1 MTIAI
6 PRWLADGALPFATAS
21 VLLLAFL
28 LGGGTQQ
35 GFWSDTVIQLAS
47 LPLLGVVLV
56 SPNLT
61 QVPRGP
67 VILVCLLVA
76 LPLAQIIPLPPTL
89 WTALPGRE
97 EVTQAYSAASISL
110 PWLPISLAPN
120 ITWRSV
126 FSLLPAVAIFLAML
140 CLSNRT
146 HRNLVL
152 MMLAIAFLSVLLDLL
167 QMMGGQF
174 SALRFYAITNTN
186 RRANLKLYR
195 RTFLHSLGFGQGRRN
210 LPPSPLGSGDRRQ
223 RDCAAHCISVRVCRY
238 GESCGK
244 WKC

>member
-28 LGGGTQQ
+28 LGGGTQK

-61 QVPRGP
+61 QAPRGP

-97 EVTQAYSAASISL
+97 EVARAYSATSISL
-110 PWLPISLAPN
+110 PWLPISLAPS
-120 ITWRSV
+120 ITRRSV
-126 FSLLPAVAIFLAML
+126 FSLLPAVAVFLAML
-140 CLSNRT
+140 CLPHRT
-146 HRNLVL
+146 RRNLVL
-152 MMLAIAFLSVLLDLL
+152 MMLAVAFVSVLLDLL
-167 QMMGGQF
+167 QMMGGQS
-174 SALRFYAITNTN
+174 SALRFYAITNTE
-186 RRANLKLYR
+186 RAVGFFANSNHNACLLY
-195 RTFLHSLGFGQGRRN
+195 TS
-210 LPPSPLGSGDRRQ
+210 PS
-223 RDCAAHCISVRVCRY
+223 
-238 GESCGK
+238 
-244 WKC
+244 